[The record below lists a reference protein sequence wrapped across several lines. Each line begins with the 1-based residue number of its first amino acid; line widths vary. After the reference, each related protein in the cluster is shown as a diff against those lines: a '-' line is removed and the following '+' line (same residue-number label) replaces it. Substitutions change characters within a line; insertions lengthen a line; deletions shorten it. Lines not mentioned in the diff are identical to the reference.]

1 MVKHKVVGIHEERLE
16 AANTVMDVLAHSL
29 RIEIINYLAEKGESS
44 VGDIYRH
51 LDITQSMTSQHLK
64 LLKDAKILKVR
75 AEHKHRF
82 YSINEETLL
91 KIKSLMDEYFS
102 KVPQNNA
109 Q

>member
-1 MVKHKVVGIHEERLE
+1 MAKNKVVGINEDRLE
-16 AANTVMDVLAHSL
+16 AANVIMDALAHSL
-29 RIEIINYLAEKGESS
+29 RIEIINFVAEKGESS

-82 YSINEETLL
+82 YSINEDTLL
-91 KIKSLMDEYFS
+91 KIKALMDEYFPGVS
-102 KVPQNNA
+102 A
-109 Q
+109 